1 MKSLFIIIA
10 ILLYVN
16 TFSQTIPKNSASVP
30 IDTLWTTN
38 LVTLDSIAKRRN
50 QLNKTN
56 MTILAGWAGVN
67 IIQSSISAANA
78 TGADK
83 AFFNMNTYWNTV
95 NLAIAGFGLYSVKK
109 AMTKKLSLAQNIQ
122 AQHQPEKILLFNAG
136 LDVGYVFS
144 GLYLNERGQ
153 RLTNQQTEGF
163 GKSLVLQ
170 GSFLLI
176 FDIVQYYLHHA
187 NGKHLDKWLDKVSM
201 DATQNGIG
209 LSYKL

>member
-1 MKSLFIIIA
+1 MKNLLFIVA

-16 TFSQTIPKNSASVP
+16 GFSQTITRDSAGVA
-30 IDTLWTTN
+30 INTLSTTN
-38 LVTLDSIAKRRN
+38 LVTLDSVAKRRN
-50 QLNKTN
+50 QLNKIN
-56 MTILAGWAGVN
+56 MTILAGWASVN

-83 AFFNMNTYWNTV
+83 AFFNMNAYWNTV

-109 AMTKKLSLAQNIQ
+109 AMAKKLSLAQNVQ
-122 AQHQPEKILLFNAG
+122 AQYQLEKILLFNAG

-163 GKSLVLQ
+163 GKSLILQ

-187 NGKHLDKWLDKVSM
+187 NGKHLDKWLNKISIG
-201 DATQNGIG
+201 ATQNGVG

>member
-30 IDTLWTTN
+30 IDTLSTTN

-170 GSFLLI
+170 GSFLLV